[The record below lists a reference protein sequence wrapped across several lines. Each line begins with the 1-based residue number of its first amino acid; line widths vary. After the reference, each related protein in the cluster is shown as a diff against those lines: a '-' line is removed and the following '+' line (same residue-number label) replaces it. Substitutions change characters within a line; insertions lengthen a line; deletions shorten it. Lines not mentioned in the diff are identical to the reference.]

1 MERLACVDFPE
12 FSLQLL
18 ILKHPEWKR
27 LPAAVVAQD
36 KPQSE
41 ILWVSPEARTA
52 GVLPGMRYAQGLS
65 LATDLRAAVVPIEEV
80 QAEVWQ
86 LADLLRRSSPE
97 IEVSEEEPGVFWV
110 NAAGLLG
117 LFSSLD
123 LWAKQIHRTVTAT
136 GLRASVVVGFRRFAV
151 YAIAK
156 GREGVL
162 VLESPGEED
171 VVLRE
176 ISLSVL
182 TIDPRLRDTLAKL
195 DVHTVGEFLGLPA
208 AAIRRRFGD
217 EAARLHALA
226 LGDAHDPLAPVFPI
240 EPATCQ
246 MVLDTPEGNSV
257 RLLFAIQEHLH
268 PLLAKLAKQGEVLQE
283 LEIHFQL
290 DQAVSGQRTPLHGKA
305 RNSEMASGEI
315 GGTKRV
321 SSSRREREGE
331 APTALPAEGATQAPI
346 GSKARNSEMENGEM
360 GRTERA
366 ISSFQRKREG
376 AATHETGQTGEHKWS
391 CVGTRQELVVPEG
404 ATGYPLAGVPVTVK
418 ALNSEMASGE
428 IGGTKRVSSSRRE
441 REGEAPTA
449 LPAEGATQA
458 PIIVLRIQPAEAT
471 LDKALILDLLRL
483 KLEGSPLSAPAR
495 EIQVTAHGMPG
506 PRQQIRLF
514 LKAQRRDLAAANR
527 ALARIR
533 AELGEE
539 VVVRARLTDEHL
551 PEARFTWEPLPH
563 LTRAHPSPEG
573 KPGLV
578 RRLYSRP
585 VPLRMIL
592 QQAREGQSIRDL
604 YRGQVVRSWGPYVL
618 SGEWWRNLGEDGI
631 HRRYYF
637 LETPDGKV
645 LWVYYD
651 GHRQRWFLQGQV
663 E

>member
-12 FSLQLL
+12 FPLQLL

-41 ILWVSPEARTA
+41 ILWVSPEARAA

-65 LATDLRAAVVPIEEV
+65 LATDLRAAEVPVEEV
-80 QAEVWQ
+80 RAEVRQ
-86 LADLLRRSSPE
+86 MADLLRRFSPE
-97 IEVSEEEPGVFWV
+97 VEVSEEEPGVFWV

-117 LFSSLD
+117 LFSSFD
-123 LWAKQIHRTVTAT
+123 LWAQKVHATVTAA
-136 GLRASVVVGFRRFAV
+136 GLRASVAVGFRRFAV

-162 VLESPGEED
+162 ILRVPGEENAI
-171 VVLRE
+171 LRGV
-176 ISLSVL
+176 SLSVL
-182 TIDPRLRDTLAKL
+182 AIDPHLRDMLAKL
-195 DVHTVGEFLGLPA
+195 GVHTVGEFLGLPA

-217 EAARLHALA
+217 KAAHLYALA
-226 LGDAHDPLAPVFPI
+226 LGDAHDPLAPAFPA
-240 EPATCQ
+240 EPVTCAIFP
-246 MVLDTPEGNSV
+246 DAPEDSV
-257 RLLFAIQEHLH
+257 RLLFTIQEHLH
-268 PLLAKLAKQGEVLQE
+268 PLLAKLAKQGEVLRE
-283 LEIHFQL
+283 LEICFRL
-290 DQAVSGQRTPLHGKA
+290 DQAGSGQRTPLPGKVQ
-305 RNSEMASGEI
+305 NSEMANREI
-315 GGTKRV
+315 GGTERALPGEGATQALS

-331 APTALPAEGATQAPI
+331 APPALLG
-346 GSKARNSEMENGEM
+346 
-360 GRTERA
+360 
-366 ISSFQRKREG
+366 
-376 AATHETGQTGEHKWS
+376 
-391 CVGTRQELVVPEG
+391 EG
-404 ATGYPLAGVPVTVK
+404 ATGYPLAGVP
-418 ALNSEMASGE
+418 
-428 IGGTKRVSSSRRE
+428 
-441 REGEAPTA
+441 
-449 LPAEGATQA
+449 
-458 PIIVLRIQPAEAT
+458 IIVVRIRPAEAT
-471 LDKALILDLLRL
+471 SDETLIADLLRL
-483 KLEGSPLSAPAR
+483 KLEGNPLLAPAR
-495 EIQVTAHGMPG
+495 EIQVTAHGVPG
-506 PRQQIRLF
+506 SRQQIRLF

-563 LTRAHPSPEG
+563 LSRARPSPER

-585 VPLRMIL
+585 VPLRMIS

-604 YRGQVVRSWGPYVL
+604 HRDQVVRSWGPYVL
-618 SGEWWRNLGEDGI
+618 SGGWWRNSGENGI

-637 LETPDGKV
+637 LETPGGKV